1 MEQNTGQ
8 MRNAAI
14 DFNKDS
20 TQIKDIVWWRNTKLL
35 VAVIVAFVLLIA
47 VIALIIIFTTK

>member
-8 MRNAAI
+8 MRNAAM

-20 TQIKDIVWWRNTKLL
+20 TQIKDIMWWRNTKLL